1 MEIIKNKNNQNI
13 IDNKGTIL
21 ALIII
26 LKIIK
31 LTMNRISSIDFA
43 FLIILNHIKNVYVK
57 FKQELIIL
65 KILGLDFF
73 VIFP

>member
-31 LTMNRISSIDFA
+31 LTMNRIPSIDFA
-43 FLIILNHIKNVYVK
+43 FLIILNHIKNVSVK